1 MKSPAPRHAAD
12 SKALE
17 PDLQSPTRWTAL
29 LVGVVVLCIALSVLS
44 FQRKVAGFQASGLEL
59 AQSANGFRVDAS
71 FEGSSLEPGDILVLI
86 NGREFST
93 VAEAEGLL
101 EQSFSSDVVFMRGEE
116 LLNGMHRRPPVR
128 VDFAY
133 LVLALIGVAYLFIG
147 LYTLLRGVDRLVLQ
161 FVLWCCCSA
170 LMYLVSP
177 VSLPPRDSLDHFFYL
192 LDVAARVTLPPLTL
206 HFFLVFPRPL
216 TNRAG
221 ERLLPTR
228 LLALL
233 YLPAAVQLL
242 IQLDLALGW
251 RRIVARP
258 SAALVLL
265 LDRIELLLIVGF
277 ALMALV
283 ALIAQSRRAGVWEE
297 RRQLLWIAAGM
308 AGGYIP
314 FLLLYVAP
322 RSVGLPIPHAL
333 ELVAVLPLA
342 LVPLGFAWA
351 LLRYRLWDV
360 AIILRNATTYTLT
373 LLFGVI
379 AFSLLSLLIRDQ
391 VPVANE
397 WTRNLTTIAGGL
409 LVAGLLV
416 PTKQSIGAT
425 LERFQYRGAF
435 QRRKALADLGDELLH
450 ERDLET
456 LCSNLTRQLE
466 ETMFLE
472 RCNLYL
478 LREDEFH
485 PVTPESLTANFFL
498 PEEAIGERFW
508 TLEWIRIEEQS
519 LPTLDA
525 DIENELFA
533 FGYRTAFP
541 LSVRDRPVAIL
552 VTGYKEGHLPL
563 TSADSDLIRQIL
575 NQAALAIEN
584 AQLLE
589 QMQDRLQQVLEL
601 KQFNEGIIES
611 SPAGIAVLDERNRII
626 RSNVAFASLVAQ
638 DRGALRHRA
647 IRETLQG
654 VDLPAADSG
663 SIEITLTDSKGR
675 ERNVQ
680 LSVAALSTTAET
692 GSRVLLLNDVTELTQ
707 MERALQEK
715 ERLAA
720 LGVMAAGVAHEVN
733 TPLTG
738 ISSYAQMLIGST
750 PDDDPRLA
758 LLKKMELQT
767 FRASKIVGSLLELS
781 RASQPSDDRVSLRKL
796 VRESVDVLQSRLEK
810 RGLTV
815 KTVGEWP
822 EDDFV
827 SGNEGELLQVVNN
840 LILNAAEAVADNAT
854 PDESNNIVE
863 IEAAAEKEMLRLDVL
878 DRGPGIDPEVLPKIF
893 RPFYSTKLDRG
904 GTGLG
909 LSISYQIVRS
919 HHGDLTAQNRPDG
932 GCRITVKLPRAGQ
945 SGSQGGG
952 SSTNRETR

>member
-1 MKSPAPRHAAD
+1 MTRPEPRTAAEP
-12 SKALE
+12 KALE
-17 PDLQSPTRWTAL
+17 PDLASPTRVTAL
-29 LVGVVVLCIALSVLS
+29 LVGVVVVCIALSVLS
-44 FQRKVAGFQASGLEL
+44 FQRRVAAFQGSGLEL
-59 AQSANGFRVDAS
+59 TQTESGLRVDGS

-86 NGREFST
+86 NGREFSS
-93 VAEAEGLL
+93 VAEAEQLL
-101 EQSFSSDVVFMRGEE
+101 DQSFSSDVAFMRGET
-116 LLNGMHRRPPVR
+116 LQNGMHRRPPVR

-147 LYTLLRGVDRLVLQ
+147 LYTLLRGVDRLVVQ

-177 VSLPPRDSLDHFFYL
+177 VALPPRDSLDHFFYL
-192 LDVAARVTLPPLTL
+192 LDLGARVTLPPLTL
-206 HFFLVFPRPL
+206 HFFMVFPRPL
-216 TNRAG
+216 TNRGG
-221 ERLLPTR
+221 ERLIPTR
-228 LLALL
+228 LLTLL
-233 YLPAAVQLL
+233 YLPAALQLVV
-242 IQLDLALGW
+242 QLDLALGW
-251 RRIVARP
+251 RRLIPRP
-258 SAALVLL
+258 TEAMVFL

-283 ALIAQSRRAGVWEE
+283 ALIAQSRRAGAWEE

-322 RSVGLPIPHAL
+322 RTVGLPIPRAL

-373 LLFGVI
+373 LVFGAI
-379 AFSLLSLLIRDQ
+379 AFSLLSLLIREQ
-391 VPVANE
+391 IPVGNE

-416 PTKQSIGAT
+416 PTKQSIGST

-435 QRRKALADLGDELLH
+435 RRRQALADLGDELLH

-478 LREDEFH
+478 LQGDEFH

-508 TLEWIRIEEQS
+508 ELEWIRIEEQS
-519 LPTLDA
+519 LPTLDP
-525 DIENELFA
+525 DIEDELFA

-541 LSVRDRPVAIL
+541 LSVRGRPVAIL

-589 QMQDRLQQVLEL
+589 QMQERLRQVLEL

-611 SPAGIAVLDERNRII
+611 SPAGIAVLDEKDRVI

-638 DRGALRHRA
+638 DRGALRHRPIQRA
-647 IRETLQG
+647 LQG
-654 VDLPAADSG
+654 VDLPAADTG
-663 SIEITLTDSKGR
+663 SIEIILTDSKGR

-680 LSVAALSTTAET
+680 LSVAALSATAET

-738 ISSYAQMLIGST
+738 ISSYAQMLLGNT
-750 PDDDPRLA
+750 PEDDPRFA

-767 FRASKIVGSLLELS
+767 FRASRIVGSLLELS
-781 RASQPSDDRVSLRKL
+781 RASQPSSDRVSLRRL
-796 VRESVDVLQSRLEK
+796 VRESVDVLQSRLDE
-810 RGLTV
+810 RDV
-815 KTVGEWP
+815 AVRIVEDWP
-822 EDDFV
+822 ETDLV

-840 LILNAAEAVADNAT
+840 LILNAAEAISDNSDLADDERVVEVEAQAEGNA
-854 PDESNNIVE
+854 
-863 IEAAAEKEMLRLDVL
+863 LRLSVL
-878 DRGPGIDPEVLPKIF
+878 DRGPGIDPDDLPKIF

-919 HHGDLTAQNRPDG
+919 HNGDLTAQNRPEG
-932 GCRITVKLPRAGQ
+932 GCRITITLPRHAEPAGQ
-945 SGSQGGG
+945 IGATTNGSQ
-952 SSTNRETR
+952 TN